1 MRVFKSSPAATS
13 LNFIGGPSILLGL
26 IAMASDDHTMYAAVK
41 VLNSILN
48 SSPMSEKLMRHIGG
62 YQVGA
67 LLSILDIVFPLEDI
81 ILKHVNGN
89 EYTDYQP

>member
-48 SSPMSEKLMRHIGG
+48 SSPMSEKMMRHIGG

-67 LLSILDIVFPLEDI
+67 LLFILDIDFPLEDL
-81 ILKHVNGN
+81 ILKLVNSN
-89 EYTDYQP
+89 EYAGSQP